1 MSYTITLE
9 DPPKELTD
17 ARRAEAV
24 RRFQSTLERALDGP
38 ESVVTAYRAWQ
49 TAEDSSESE
58 MSATDVAQ
66 AKRWI
71 AAASR
76 ARADGL
82 RDLGDDEQSYFELR
96 VAR

>member
-17 ARRAEAV
+17 ARRTEVV

-38 ESVVTAYRAWQ
+38 EGVLTAYRAWQ

-58 MSATDVAQ
+58 MSPTDIML

-76 ARADGL
+76 ARSDGL